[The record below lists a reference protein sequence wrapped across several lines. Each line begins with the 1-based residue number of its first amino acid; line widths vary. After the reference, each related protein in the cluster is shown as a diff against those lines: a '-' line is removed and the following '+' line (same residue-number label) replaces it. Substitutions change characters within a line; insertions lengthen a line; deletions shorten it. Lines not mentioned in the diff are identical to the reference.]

1 MINKEHYRYIR
12 EHPAFKNLP
21 VEFFDKIAVEIQFRK
36 VPKGQIIFFSGDKRE
51 RLFLIYKGY
60 VRIEQYDQTDSFN
73 YIDYVKENTMFPY
86 GGIFEDE
93 TYHYSGVS
101 VTDLEYFSIPVDLY
115 EYYSKQIIE
124 QMLFITHKLSN
135 ILRFHE
141 LRLQNSVLA
150 ISIVCIDFCQ
160 YRDDIP
166 FALSMK
172 ELAKLGAT
180 TRETVNQVLK
190 KLTEENIIQYNR
202 KKLVFLNKEYF
213 LKYFEDM

>member
-21 VEFFDKIAVEIQFRK
+21 VEYFDKIAVEIQFRK
-36 VPKGQIIFFSGDKRE
+36 VPKGQIIFFSGD
-51 RLFLIYKGY
+51 
-60 VRIEQYDQTDSFN
+60 EQYDQTDSFN

-115 EYYSKQIIE
+115 EYYSKQTIE

-141 LRLQNSVLA
+141 LRLRNSALASATERVIQA
-150 ISIVCIDFCQ
+150 ISILCIDFCQ
-160 YRDDIP
+160 DRDDIP

-190 KLTEENIIQYNR
+190 KLTEEHIIQYNR
-202 KKLVFLNKEYF
+202 KKLIFLKKEYF
-213 LKYFEDM
+213 SKYFEDV

>member
-12 EHPAFKNLP
+12 EHPAFENLP
-21 VEFFDKIAVEIQFRK
+21 VEYFDKIAVEIQFRK

-86 GGIFEDE
+86 GGMFEDKD
-93 TYHYSGVS
+93 YHYSGIS

-115 EYYSKQIIE
+115 EYYS
-124 QMLFITHKLSN
+124 
-135 ILRFHE
+135 
-141 LRLQNSVLA
+141 VLASATERVIQA
-150 ISIVCIDFCQ
+150 ISILCIDFCQ
-160 YRDDIP
+160 DRDDIP

-190 KLTEENIIQYNR
+190 KLTEENIIQYKR
-202 KKLVFLNKEYF
+202 KKLVFLDKEYF

>member
-86 GGIFEDE
+86 GGMFEDKD
-93 TYHYSGVS
+93 YHYSGIS

-115 EYYSKQIIE
+115 EYYSKQTIE

-135 ILRFHE
+135 ILCI
-141 LRLQNSVLA
+141 LLVL
-150 ISIVCIDFCQ
+150 
-160 YRDDIP
+160 
-166 FALSMK
+166 
-172 ELAKLGAT
+172 
-180 TRETVNQVLK
+180 
-190 KLTEENIIQYNR
+190 
-202 KKLVFLNKEYF
+202 
-213 LKYFEDM
+213 